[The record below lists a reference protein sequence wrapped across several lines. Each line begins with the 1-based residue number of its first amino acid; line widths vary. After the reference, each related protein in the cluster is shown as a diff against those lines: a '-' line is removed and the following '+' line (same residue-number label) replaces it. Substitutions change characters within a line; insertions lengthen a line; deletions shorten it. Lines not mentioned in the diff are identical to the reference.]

1 MIYAAIV
8 DDDGVVAEELA
19 SYLER
24 YARESG
30 TEFEADRFSNP
41 VNFLTAYSS
50 RYDVVFLDI
59 DMPDMNG
66 MDVAR
71 RMREMDEN
79 VALVFVTNMR
89 QYAINGYEV
98 GADDFIVKPVAYY
111 DFAMKLDR
119 VMKRLNKREAPK
131 VQISCDGMMRYVPVN
146 AIRYV
151 EVFHH
156 RLVYHTYDGDLEARG
171 SLNKIEPFLTE
182 NNFARCNNFCLVN
195 LGCVKG
201 VDGFTLHISGKGG
214 KGEEEISVSHPRKKA
229 FVAALNKYLGFVI

>member
-8 DDDGVVAEELA
+8 DDDTAMTDMLESYIRRYAEENG
-19 SYLER
+19 S
-24 YARESG
+24 
-30 TEFEADRFSNP
+30 EFMTDKFTNP
-41 VNFLTAYSS
+41 INFLTAYNSK
-50 RYDVVFLDI
+50 YDVVLLDI
-59 DMPDMNG
+59 DMPDMSG
-66 MDVAR
+66 MDTAKK
-71 RMREMDEN
+71 MREMDEN

-131 VQISCDGMMRYVPVN
+131 VQINCDGMMRYVPVN

-195 LGCVKG
+195 LVCVKG
-201 VDGFTLHISGKGG
+201 VDVKDEVVRFRSGYTEMRYCFSDAQTREILGGFAGAIGL
-214 KGEEEISVSHPRKKA
+214 
-229 FVAALNKYLGFVI
+229 